1 MTRVR
6 ANDRTVRVA
15 CLRIV
20 DWPIVQ
26 AMALDPELR
35 DRPFVVI
42 ERTGPRELV
51 RAVSPAARAVG
62 AMVGQRRREAE
73 ARGVGQAVEADLI
86 GEARA
91 FEPVVRALEAIT
103 PRVEIHEPGIVSF
116 PTLGPSRYFGGDAAL
131 AATIHVTIVDVLG
144 VDASLARVGIA
155 DGVFAARLAAR
166 EARHHHARHHDG
178 ERVFIVEPGGS
189 ARFLADFPVIAL
201 GDHDRAGLLERLG
214 VPTLGDFANLPAA
227 DVLAR
232 FGVDGLRAHEQARGL
247 DPSPPDL
254 STPPPDLVE
263 RIDFEPP
270 ITRVDAAA
278 FAAKS
283 LADRLL
289 GGLAALGLGC
299 VRVRVEA
306 ETEHGEQLARVW
318 RHEGALTP
326 IALAERVRWQLD
338 AWLAAQAP
346 TTRLVDGDVRGLQDL
361 AALGEADLRDAQV
374 DSTTGAL
381 TLLRLIPEE
390 VIAADGRQLGFW
402 GGDAAAG
409 DRADRVLG
417 RLQGMLG
424 FEQVG
429 TFVRQG
435 GRTPAEQV
443 RFVAWGEPREPRLVV
458 HVGGETAVWPGRIPA
473 PVPSRVFDPSRPAE
487 LLAESGA
494 PVRVSGR
501 GEVDDAPARLHSPS
515 LPGGGG
521 VVRGWS
527 GPWIHDVRWW
537 DPSTRNRRALF
548 QLAITTDV
556 GDDVAC
562 LVAIERGRAVLDA
575 LY

>member
-1 MTRVR
+1 M
-6 ANDRTVRVA
+6 RVA
-15 CLRIV
+15 CIRIA
-20 DWPIVQ
+20 DWPVVQ
-26 AMALDPELR
+26 AMVLDPTLR
-35 DRPFVVI
+35 DRAFVVI
-42 ERTGPRELV
+42 ERVGPRELV
-51 RAVSPAARAVG
+51 RAASLAARSEGVVVG
-62 AMVGQRRREAE
+62 HRRREAE
-73 ARGVGQAVEADLI
+73 ARGVARAVDADLI

-91 FEPVVRALEAIT
+91 FEPIVRAIEAIT
-103 PRVEIHEPGIVSF
+103 PRVEIHEPGMLSF

-131 AATIHVTIVDVLG
+131 AATIQTTIAAVLG
-144 VDASLARVGIA
+144 ADTSLARVGIA

-166 EARHHHARHHDG
+166 EARHRDD
-178 ERVFIVEPGGS
+178 RVCIIEPGGS

-201 GDHDRAGLLERLG
+201 GDPDRAGLLERLG

-232 FGVDGLRAHEQARGL
+232 FGVDGLRTHEQARGL

-254 STPPPDLVE
+254 SIPPPDFVE
-263 RIDFEPP
+263 RVDFEPP
-270 ITRVDAAA
+270 ITRVDAAS

-289 GGLAALGLGC
+289 GGLASLGLGC

-306 ETEHGEQLARVW
+306 ETEHGEQLVRVW

-338 AWLAAQAP
+338 AWLAANAP
-346 TTRLVDGDVRGLQDL
+346 ATRLSDGDVRGHQDL
-361 AALGEADLRDAQV
+361 VAFAEAEV

-381 TLLRLIPEE
+381 TVLRLIPEE

-424 FEQVG
+424 FERVG

-443 RFVAWGEPREPRLVV
+443 RFVAWGEPREPRLAVQI
-458 HVGGETAVWPGRIPA
+458 GGETAVWPGRIPA
-473 PVPSRVFDPSRPAE
+473 PAPSRVFDAGQPAE
-487 LLAESGA
+487 LLGASGA

-501 GEVDDAPARLHSPS
+501 GEVIDPPARLHSS
-515 LPGGGG
+515 VVSGGGG
-521 VVRGWS
+521 SVRGWS

-537 DPSTRNRRALF
+537 DPSTRHRRAWF
-548 QLAITTDV
+548 QLAITTDA
-556 GDDVAC
+556 GDEVAC
-562 LVAIERGRAVLDA
+562 LVGIERGRAVVDA

>member
-15 CLRIV
+15 CIRV
-20 DWPIVQ
+20 ADWPIVQ

-35 DRPFVVI
+35 DRVFVVI
-42 ERTGPRELV
+42 ERVGSRELV
-51 RAVSPAARAVG
+51 RAASPAARAVG
-62 AMVGQRRREAE
+62 VTVGLRRREAE
-73 ARGVGQAVEADLI
+73 ARGVAHAVDADFI

-91 FEPVVRALEAIT
+91 FEPVVRAIEAIT

-116 PTLGPSRYFGGDAAL
+116 PTLGPSRYFGGDVAL
-131 AATIHVTIVDVLG
+131 AATVQATIADVLG
-144 VDASLARVGIA
+144 ADASLVRVGVA

-166 EARHHHARHHDG
+166 DARHHH
-178 ERVFIVEPGGS
+178 ERVCIVEPGGS

-201 GDHDRAGLLERLG
+201 GDPERAGLLERLG

-232 FGVDGLRAHEQARGL
+232 FGVEGLRAHEQARGL

-306 ETEHGEQLARVW
+306 ETEHGEQLVRVW

-326 IALAERVRWQLD
+326 VALAERVRWQLD
-338 AWLAAQAP
+338 AWLAANAP
-346 TTRLVDGDVRGLQDL
+346 TTRLADGDVRGQQDL
-361 AALGEADLRDAQV
+361 AALADTSI

-381 TLLRLIPEE
+381 TVLRLIPEE

-435 GRTPAEQV
+435 GRTPSEQV

-458 HVGGETAVWPGRIPA
+458 QMGGETAVWPGRIPSPA
-473 PVPSRVFDPSRPAE
+473 PSRVFDPGQPAE
-487 LLAESGA
+487 LLDVAGA

-501 GEVDDAPARLHSPS
+501 GEVVDPPQRLRSAVM
-515 LPGGGG
+515 PGGGG

-537 DPSTRNRRALF
+537 DPSARHRRAWF
-548 QLAITTDV
+548 QLAITTDT

-562 LVAIERGRAVLDA
+562 LVAIEHGRAVLDA